1 MKQIR
6 KLLALVLAC
15 LTLVLTLPSTA
26 LAANRG
32 EPAGYVSQ
40 VNSVFTMPKPGQA
53 LPTTATNYVADT
65 IVTATWEPSG
75 NVAVDQTYTCK
86 VRLVLGDGDGYPIY
100 VYAQSGYIDIGI
112 NYPSGHYESLISQS
126 FADNPS
132 IAWQIDQNYVSN
144 PTTWVWGTVNYSL
157 SVTPYHSINYNTNGG
172 TITSTGYPTYV
183 ADGDSVSQSSLPT
196 AKKTGYIFKGW
207 EWDYDKGLIFGDL
220 SSALSAVYSPVY
232 LKAVWETEPVN
243 YTLSYNANGG
253 SGSMSSQTVTEGQAA
268 KLKTNTFIKTGYY
281 FTGWNTKANG
291 SGTSYSDG
299 AYATFYGNTTLYA
312 QWQKYADPV
321 ITFNKNDGSGTT
333 VTQTVPYGESAT
345 LNANSFTRTGY
356 TFTGWNTKADGSGTA
371 YGDGASISPSSNI
384 TLYAQWQPNTY
395 SLSFDSNGGSGSMA
409 SQIVT
414 EGQATTLKSNTFTKT
429 GHTFT
434 AWNTK
439 ADGTGTAYNDG
450 ADVTLHGNTT
460 LYAQWTINT
469 YSFSFDANGGTGSMS
484 GGSAAYGESIQ
495 LPGNAFTRPKY
506 TFTGWNTRANGS
518 GTAYADNA
526 SLTLTEDTTLYAQWT
541 LVTDYTILIPDGDN
555 ITVDPATKIGSAQI
569 GIQSG
574 STIPEDKQLQM
585 SVNAGRHYDD
595 AAQCYRLCNN
605 TGGQLLFYAL
615 AYKGNEVN
623 PGNAQG
629 GVLLETASSDAVFEG
644 FQNRVSVTVGT
655 AKTAGRYTDTLT
667 FRFALV

>member
-1 MKQIR
+1 MKHIR

-15 LTLVLTLPSTA
+15 LTLVLALPSTA

-40 VNSVFTMPKPGQA
+40 VNSAFTMPKPGQA

-112 NYPSGHYESLISQS
+112 NYPSGHYESLVSQS
-126 FADNPS
+126 FADNPG

-144 PTTWVWGTVNYSL
+144 TSTWVWGTVNYSL
-157 SVTPYHSINYNTNGG
+157 SVTPYHSINYNANGG

-183 ADGDSVSQSSLPT
+183 ADGDSLSQSSLPT

-207 EWDYDKGLIFGDL
+207 EWDYDKGLILGNL
-220 SSALSAVYSPVY
+220 SSALSAVYGPLY

-253 SGSMSSQTVTEGQAA
+253 SGSMASQTVTEGQAA
-268 KLKTNTFIKTGYY
+268 KLKTNTFTKTGYY

-321 ITFNKNDGSGTT
+321 ITFDKNDGSGTT
-333 VTQTVPYGESAT
+333 ATQTVPYGESAT
-345 LNANSFTRTGY
+345 LNTNSFTRTGY
-356 TFTGWNTKADGSGTA
+356 TFTGWNMKADGSGTA
-371 YGDGASISPSSNI
+371 YGDRASISPSSNV
-384 TLYAQWQPNTY
+384 TLYAQWQ
-395 SLSFDSNGGSGSMA
+395 L
-409 SQIVT
+409 
-414 EGQATTLKSNTFTKT
+414 
-429 GHTFT
+429 
-434 AWNTK
+434 
-439 ADGTGTAYNDG
+439 
-450 ADVTLHGNTT
+450 
-460 LYAQWTINT
+460 NT

-484 GGSAAYGESIQ
+484 GGSAAYGESFQ
-495 LPGNAFTRPKY
+495 LPGNTFTRPKY
-506 TFTGWNTRANGS
+506 TFTGWNTKANGT

-541 LVTDYTILIPDGDN
+541 LVTDYTVLLPDGDN
-555 ITVDPATKIGSAQI
+555 IDVDPATKIGSAQI
-569 GIQSG
+569 GIQAG
-574 STIPEDKQLQM
+574 SAIPEDKQLQM
-585 SVNAGRHYDD
+585 SVNAGKHYDED
-595 AAQCYRLCNN
+595 AQCYRLLNN
-605 TGGQLLFYAL
+605 NGGQLLFYVL

-629 GVLLETASSDAVFEG
+629 GVLLETADSDAVFAG

-655 AKTAGRYTDTLT
+655 ARTAGRYTDTLT

>member
-15 LTLVLTLPSTA
+15 LALVLALPSTA

-40 VNSVFTMPKPGQA
+40 VNSAFTMPKPGQA

-65 IVTATWEPSG
+65 IVTAAWEPSG

-183 ADGDSVSQSSLPT
+183 ADGESLSQSSLPT
-196 AKKTGYIFKGW
+196 AKKTGYVFKGW
-207 EWDYDKGLIFGDL
+207 EWDYDKGLILGNL
-220 SSALSAVYSPVY
+220 SSALSAVYGPLY

-253 SGSMSSQTVTEGQAA
+253 SGSMSSQTVTEGQST
-268 KLKTNTFIKTGYY
+268 KLKTNAFTRTGYY

-312 QWQKYADPV
+312 QWQ
-321 ITFNKNDGSGTT
+321 
-333 VTQTVPYGESAT
+333 
-345 LNANSFTRTGY
+345 
-356 TFTGWNTKADGSGTA
+356 
-371 YGDGASISPSSNI
+371 
-384 TLYAQWQPNTY
+384 PNTY
-395 SLSFDSNGGSGSMA
+395 SLSFDANGGS
-409 SQIVT
+409 
-414 EGQATTLKSNTFTKT
+414 
-429 GHTFT
+429 
-434 AWNTK
+434 
-439 ADGTGTAYNDG
+439 
-450 ADVTLHGNTT
+450 
-460 LYAQWTINT
+460 
-469 YSFSFDANGGTGSMS
+469 GSMS
-484 GGSAAYGESIQ
+484 GGSAAYGESVQ
-495 LPGNAFTRPKY
+495 LPGNTFTRPKY
-506 TFTGWNTRANGS
+506 TFNGWNTRADGS

-526 SLTLTEDTTLYAQWT
+526 SLTLTEDTTLYAQWI

-585 SVNAGRHYDD
+585 SVNAGTHYDD

-605 TGGQLLFYAL
+605 TGGQLLFYVL
-615 AYKGNEVN
+615 AYKGDEVN

-629 GVLLETASSDAVFEG
+629 GVLLETASSDAVFTG

-655 AKTAGRYTDTLT
+655 ARTAGHYTDTLT

>member
-15 LTLVLTLPSTA
+15 LTLMLALPSAA

-40 VNSVFTMPKPGQA
+40 VNSTFTMPKPGQA

-65 IVTATWEPSG
+65 IVTASWEPSG

-112 NYPSGHYESLISQS
+112 NYPSGHYESLVSQS
-126 FADNPS
+126 FADNPG

-144 PTTWVWGTVNYSL
+144 TSTWVWGTVNYSL
-157 SVTPYHSINYNTNGG
+157 SVTPYHSINYNANGG

-183 ADGDSVSQSSLPT
+183 ADGDSLSQSSLPT

-207 EWDYDKGLIFGDL
+207 EWDYDKGLILGNL
-220 SSALSAVYSPVY
+220 SSALSAVYGPLY

-253 SGSMSSQTVTEGQAA
+253 SGSMASQTVTEGQAA
-268 KLKTNTFIKTGYY
+268 KLKTNTFTKTGYY

-321 ITFNKNDGSGTT
+321 ITFDKNDGSGTT
-333 VTQTVPYGESAT
+333 VTQTVPYGENAT
-345 LNANSFTRTGY
+345 LNVNSFTRTGY
-356 TFTGWNTKADGSGTA
+356 TFSGWNTKDDGSGTA
-371 YGDGASISPSSNI
+371 YGDGASISPSSNV
-384 TLYAQWQPNTY
+384 TLYAQWQLNTY
-395 SLSFDSNGGSGSMA
+395 S
-409 SQIVT
+409 
-414 EGQATTLKSNTFTKT
+414 
-429 GHTFT
+429 
-434 AWNTK
+434 
-439 ADGTGTAYNDG
+439 Y
-450 ADVTLHGNTT
+450 
-460 LYAQWTINT
+460 
-469 YSFSFDANGGTGSMS
+469 SFDANGGTGSMS

-495 LPGNAFTRPKY
+495 LPGNTFTRPKY
-506 TFTGWNTRANGS
+506 TFSGWNTRADGS

-526 SLTLTEDTTLYAQWT
+526 SLTVTDNTTLYAQWI

-555 ITVDPATKIGSAQI
+555 IVVDPETKIGSAQI
-569 GIQSG
+569 GIQAG
-574 STIPEDKQLQM
+574 SVVPEDKQLQM

-595 AAQCYRLCNN
+595 AAQCYRLLNN

-623 PGNAQG
+623 PGASGNM
-629 GVLLETASSDAVFEG
+629 VVLETADSDAVFAG

-655 AKTAGRYTDTLT
+655 ARTAGRYTDTLT

>member
-15 LTLVLTLPSTA
+15 LTLVLALPSTA

-40 VNSVFTMPKPGQA
+40 VNSAFTMPKPGQA

-183 ADGDSVSQSSLPT
+183 ADGDSLSQSSLPT
-196 AKKTGYIFKGW
+196 ATKSGYVFKGW
-207 EWDYDKGLIFGDL
+207 EWDYDKGLILGSL
-220 SSALSAVYSPVY
+220 SSMLSAVYGPVY

-253 SGSMSSQTVTEGQAA
+253 SGSMSSQTVTEGQST
-268 KLKTNTFIKTGYY
+268 KLKSNTFTKTGYY
-281 FTGWNTKANG
+281 FTSWNTRADG

-321 ITFNKNDGSGTT
+321 ITFDKNDGSGTT

-371 YGDGASISPSSNI
+371 YGDGASISPSSNV
-384 TLYAQWQPNTY
+384 TLYAQWQ
-395 SLSFDSNGGSGSMA
+395 L
-409 SQIVT
+409 
-414 EGQATTLKSNTFTKT
+414 
-429 GHTFT
+429 
-434 AWNTK
+434 
-439 ADGTGTAYNDG
+439 
-450 ADVTLHGNTT
+450 
-460 LYAQWTINT
+460 NT
-469 YSFSFDANGGTGSMS
+469 YSFSFDANGGSGSMS
-484 GGSAAYGESIQ
+484 GGSAAYGENIQ

-541 LVTDYTILIPDGDN
+541 LVTDYTVLLPDGDN
-555 ITVDPATKIGSAQI
+555 IAVDPETKIGSAQI
-569 GIQSG
+569 GIQAG
-574 STIPEDKQLQM
+574 SAIPEDKQLQM

-595 AAQCYRLCNN
+595 TAQCYRLLNN
-605 TGGQLLFYAL
+605 TGGQLLIYAL

-629 GVLLETASSDAVFEG
+629 GVLLETASSDAVFAG
-644 FQNRVSVTVGT
+644 FQNWVGVTVGT
-655 AKTAGRYTDTLT
+655 ARTAGRYTDTLT

>member
-15 LTLVLTLPSTA
+15 LALVLALPSTA

-40 VNSVFTMPKPGQA
+40 VNSAFTMPKPGQA

-65 IVTATWEPSG
+65 IVTAAWEPSG

-112 NYPSGHYESLISQS
+112 NYPSGHYESLVSQS
-126 FADNPS
+126 FADNPG

-144 PTTWVWGTVNYSL
+144 TSTWVWGTVNYSL

-196 AKKTGYIFKGW
+196 AKKTGYVFKGW
-207 EWDYDKGLIFGDL
+207 EWDYDKGLILGNL
-220 SSALSAVYSPVY
+220 SSALSAVYGPVY
-232 LKAVWETEPVN
+232 LKAVWETKPVN
-243 YTLSYNANGG
+243 YVLSYNANGG
-253 SGSMSSQTVTEGQAA
+253 SGSMASQTVTEGQAA
-268 KLKTNTFIKTGYY
+268 KLKTNAFTKTGYY

-291 SGTSYSDG
+291 SGTAYSDG

-312 QWQKYADPV
+312 QWQKYADTV
-321 ITFNKNDGSGTT
+321 ITFDKNDGSGTT

-356 TFTGWNTKADGSGTA
+356 TFSGWNTKADGSGTA
-371 YGDGASISPSSNI
+371 YGDGASISPSSDV
-384 TLYAQWQPNTY
+384 TLYAQWQLNTY
-395 SLSFDSNGGSGSMA
+395 S
-409 SQIVT
+409 
-414 EGQATTLKSNTFTKT
+414 
-429 GHTFT
+429 
-434 AWNTK
+434 
-439 ADGTGTAYNDG
+439 Y
-450 ADVTLHGNTT
+450 
-460 LYAQWTINT
+460 
-469 YSFSFDANGGTGSMS
+469 SFDANGGSGSMS

-495 LPGNAFTRPKY
+495 LPGNSFTRPKY
-506 TFTGWNTRANGS
+506 TFTGWNTRADGN

-526 SLTLTEDTTLYAQWT
+526 SLTLTENTTLYAQWI
-541 LVTDYTILIPDGDN
+541 LVTDYTILLPDGDN
-555 ITVDPATKIGSAQI
+555 ITVDPETKIGSAQI
-569 GIQSG
+569 GIQAG
-574 STIPEDKQLQM
+574 STISEEKQLQM
-585 SVNAGRHYDD
+585 SVNAGTHYDD
-595 AAQCYRLCNN
+595 AAQCYRLLNN

-623 PGNAQG
+623 PGNARG
-629 GVLLETASSDAVFEG
+629 GVLLETADSDAVFAG

-655 AKTAGRYTDTLT
+655 ARTAGRYTDTLT

>member
-15 LTLVLTLPSTA
+15 LTLVLALPSTA

-40 VNSVFTMPKPGQA
+40 VNSTFIMPKPGQA

-65 IVTATWEPSG
+65 IVTASWEPSG

-126 FADNPS
+126 FADNPG

-144 PTTWVWGTVNYSL
+144 TSTWVWGTINYSL

-183 ADGDSVSQSSLPT
+183 ADGESLSQSSLPT
-196 AKKTGYIFKGW
+196 ATKSGYVFKGW
-207 EWDYDKGLIFGDL
+207 EWDYDKGLILGNL
-220 SSALSAVYSPVY
+220 SSALSAVYGPLY

-268 KLKTNTFIKTGYY
+268 KLKTNTFTKTGYY

-312 QWQKYADPV
+312 QWEKYADPV
-321 ITFNKNDGSGTT
+321 ITFDKNDGSGTT

-356 TFTGWNTKADGSGTA
+356 TFTDWNTRADGSGTA
-371 YGDGASISPSSNI
+371 YGDGASVSPSSN
-384 TLYAQWQPNTY
+384 
-395 SLSFDSNGGSGSMA
+395 
-409 SQIVT
+409 V
-414 EGQATTLKSNTFTKT
+414 
-429 GHTFT
+429 
-434 AWNTK
+434 
-439 ADGTGTAYNDG
+439 
-450 ADVTLHGNTT
+450 T
-460 LYAQWTINT
+460 LYAQWTTNT

-495 LPGNAFTRPKY
+495 LPGNTFTRPKY
-506 TFTGWNTRANGS
+506 TFNGWNTKADGS
-518 GTAYADNA
+518 GTAYADSA
-526 SLTLTEDTTLYAQWT
+526 SLTVTDNTTLYAQWI
-541 LVTDYTILIPDGDN
+541 LVTDYTILLPDGDN

-574 STIPEDKQLQM
+574 STIPEDKQFQM
-585 SVNAGRHYDD
+585 SVNAGTHYDD

-615 AYKGNEVN
+615 AYKGSEVN
-623 PGNAQG
+623 PGNARG
-629 GVLLETASSDAVFEG
+629 GVLLETASSDAVFAG

-655 AKTAGRYTDTLT
+655 ARTAGRYTDTLT

>member
-40 VNSVFTMPKPGQA
+40 VNSTFTMPKPGQA

-65 IVTATWEPSG
+65 IVTAAWEPSG

-126 FADNPS
+126 FADNPG

-144 PTTWVWGTVNYSL
+144 TSTWVWGTVNYSL

-183 ADGDSVSQSSLPT
+183 ADGDSLSQSSLPT

-207 EWDYDKGLIFGDL
+207 EWDYDKGLILGNL
-220 SSALSAVYSPVY
+220 SSALSAVYGPLY

-268 KLKTNTFIKTGYY
+268 KLKANTFTKTGYY

-291 SGTSYSDG
+291 SGSSYSDG

-312 QWQKYADPV
+312 QWEKYADPV
-321 ITFNKNDGSGTT
+321 ITFDKNDGSGTT

-356 TFTGWNTKADGSGTA
+356 TFSGWNTKADGSGTA
-371 YGDGASISPSSNI
+371 YGDGASVSLSSDV
-384 TLYAQWQPNTY
+384 TLYAQWQLNTY
-395 SLSFDSNGGSGSMA
+395 S
-409 SQIVT
+409 
-414 EGQATTLKSNTFTKT
+414 
-429 GHTFT
+429 
-434 AWNTK
+434 
-439 ADGTGTAYNDG
+439 Y
-450 ADVTLHGNTT
+450 
-460 LYAQWTINT
+460 
-469 YSFSFDANGGTGSMS
+469 SFDANGGTGSMS

-495 LPGNAFTRPKY
+495 LPGNTFTRPKY
-506 TFTGWNTRANGS
+506 TFTGWNTKADGS
-518 GTAYADNA
+518 GTSYTDNA
-526 SLTLTEDTTLYAQWT
+526 SLTLTEDTTLYAQWI

-569 GIQSG
+569 GIQAG
-574 STIPEDKQLQM
+574 SVVPEDKQLQM
-585 SVNAGRHYDD
+585 SVNAGTHYDD

-629 GVLLETASSDAVFEG
+629 GVLLETASSDAVFAG

-655 AKTAGRYTDTLT
+655 ARTAGRYTDTLT

>member
-15 LTLVLTLPSTA
+15 LTLVLALPSTA

-40 VNSVFTMPKPGQA
+40 VNSAFTMPKPGQA

-65 IVTATWEPSG
+65 IVTAAWEPSG

-112 NYPSGHYESLISQS
+112 NYPSGHYESLVSQS
-126 FADNPS
+126 FADNPG

-144 PTTWVWGTVNYSL
+144 TSTWVWGTVNYSL

-196 AKKTGYIFKGW
+196 AKKTGYVFKGW
-207 EWDYDKGLIFGDL
+207 EWDYDKGLILGNL
-220 SSALSAVYSPVY
+220 SSALSAVYGPVY
-232 LKAVWETEPVN
+232 LKAVWETKPVN
-243 YTLSYNANGG
+243 YVLSYNANGG
-253 SGSMSSQTVTEGQAA
+253 SGSMASQTVTEGQAA
-268 KLKTNTFIKTGYY
+268 KLKTNAFTKTGYY

-291 SGTSYSDG
+291 SGTAYSDG

-312 QWQKYADPV
+312 QWQKYADTV
-321 ITFNKNDGSGTT
+321 ITFDKNDGSGTT

-356 TFTGWNTKADGSGTA
+356 TFSGWNTKADGSGTA
-371 YGDGASISPSSNI
+371 YGDGASISPSSDV
-384 TLYAQWQPNTY
+384 TLYAQWQLNTY
-395 SLSFDSNGGSGSMA
+395 S
-409 SQIVT
+409 
-414 EGQATTLKSNTFTKT
+414 
-429 GHTFT
+429 
-434 AWNTK
+434 
-439 ADGTGTAYNDG
+439 Y
-450 ADVTLHGNTT
+450 
-460 LYAQWTINT
+460 
-469 YSFSFDANGGTGSMS
+469 SFDANGGSGSMS

-495 LPGNAFTRPKY
+495 LPGNSFTRPKY
-506 TFTGWNTRANGS
+506 TFTGWNTRADGN

-526 SLTLTEDTTLYAQWT
+526 SLTLTENTTLYAQWI
-541 LVTDYTILIPDGDN
+541 LVTDYTILLPDGDN
-555 ITVDPATKIGSAQI
+555 ITVDPETKIGSAQI
-569 GIQSG
+569 GIQAG
-574 STIPEDKQLQM
+574 STISEEKQLQM
-585 SVNAGRHYDD
+585 SVNAGTHYDD
-595 AAQCYRLCNN
+595 AAQCYRLLNN

-623 PGNAQG
+623 PGNARG
-629 GVLLETASSDAVFEG
+629 GVLLETADSDAVFAG

-655 AKTAGRYTDTLT
+655 ARTAGRYTDTLT

>member
-15 LTLVLTLPSTA
+15 LTLVLALPSTA

-40 VNSVFTMPKPGQA
+40 VNSTFTMPKPGQA

-65 IVTATWEPSG
+65 IVTAAWEPSG

-144 PTTWVWGTVNYSL
+144 TSTWVWGTVNYSL

-196 AKKTGYIFKGW
+196 AKKTGYVFKGW
-207 EWDYDKGLIFGDL
+207 EWDYDKGLILGNL
-220 SSALSAVYSPVY
+220 SSALSAVYGPLY

-253 SGSMSSQTVTEGQAA
+253 LGSMSSQTVTEGQAA
-268 KLKTNTFIKTGYY
+268 KLKTNTFTKTGYY

-299 AYATFYGNTTLYA
+299 AYATFYSNTTLYA

-321 ITFNKNDGSGTT
+321 ITFDKNDGSGTT
-333 VTQTVPYGESAT
+333 ATQTVPYGESAT
-345 LNANSFTRTGY
+345 LNTNSFTRAGY
-356 TFTGWNTKADGSGTA
+356 TFSGWNTKADGSGTA
-371 YGDGASISPSSNI
+371 YGDGASVSPSSNV
-384 TLYAQWQPNTY
+384 TLYAQWQ
-395 SLSFDSNGGSGSMA
+395 L
-409 SQIVT
+409 
-414 EGQATTLKSNTFTKT
+414 
-429 GHTFT
+429 
-434 AWNTK
+434 
-439 ADGTGTAYNDG
+439 
-450 ADVTLHGNTT
+450 
-460 LYAQWTINT
+460 NT

-495 LPGNAFTRPKY
+495 LPGNTFTRPKY
-506 TFTGWNTRANGS
+506 TFTGWNTKADGS
-518 GTAYADNA
+518 GTSYTDNA
-526 SLTLTEDTTLYAQWT
+526 SLTLTEDTTLYAQWI
-541 LVTDYTILIPDGDN
+541 LITDYTVLLPDGDN

-574 STIPEDKQLQM
+574 STIPEEKQLQM
-585 SVNAGRHYDD
+585 SVNAGTHYDD
-595 AAQCYRLCNN
+595 DAQCYRLRNS
-605 TGGQLLFYAL
+605 TGGQLLFYVL

-623 PGNAQG
+623 PGASG
-629 GVLLETASSDAVFEG
+629 DIVVLETADSDTVFAG

-655 AKTAGRYTDTLT
+655 ARTAGRYTDTLT

>member
-15 LTLVLTLPSTA
+15 LTLVLALPSTA

-40 VNSVFTMPKPGQA
+40 VNSTFTMPKPGQA

-112 NYPSGHYESLISQS
+112 NYPSGHYESLVSQS
-126 FADNPS
+126 FADNPG

-144 PTTWVWGTVNYSL
+144 TSTWVWGTVNYSL
-157 SVTPYHSINYNTNGG
+157 SVTPYHSINYNANGG

-183 ADGDSVSQSSLPT
+183 ADGDSLSQSSLPT

-207 EWDYDKGLIFGDL
+207 EWDYDKGLILGNL
-220 SSALSAVYSPVY
+220 SSALSAVYGPLY

-268 KLKTNTFIKTGYY
+268 KLKTNTFTKTGYY
-281 FTGWNTKANG
+281 FTGWNTRADG

-321 ITFNKNDGSGTT
+321 ITFDKNDGSGTT
-333 VTQTVPYGESAT
+333 VSQTVPYGESAALKT
-345 LNANSFTRTGY
+345 NSFTRRGY
-356 TFTGWNTKADGSGTA
+356 AFSDWNTKADGSGTA
-371 YGDGASISPSSNI
+371 YGDGASISPSSN
-384 TLYAQWQPNTY
+384 
-395 SLSFDSNGGSGSMA
+395 
-409 SQIVT
+409 
-414 EGQATTLKSNTFTKT
+414 
-429 GHTFT
+429 
-434 AWNTK
+434 
-439 ADGTGTAYNDG
+439 
-450 ADVTLHGNTT
+450 TT

-469 YSFSFDANGGTGSMS
+469 YSLSFDANGGSGSMS

-495 LPGNAFTRPKY
+495 LPSNTFTRLKY
-506 TFTGWNTRANGS
+506 TFNGWNTRADGS
-518 GTAYADNA
+518 GTAYADSA
-526 SLTLTEDTTLYAQWT
+526 SLTLTEDTTLYAQWV
-541 LVTDYTILIPDGDN
+541 LVTDYTILLPDGDN
-555 ITVDPATKIGSAQI
+555 ITVDPESKIGSAQI
-569 GIQSG
+569 GIQAG
-574 STIPEDKQLQM
+574 SVIPEDKQLQM
-585 SVNAGRHYDD
+585 SVNAGTHYDD
-595 AAQCYRLCNN
+595 AAQCYRLRNN

-615 AYKGNEVN
+615 AYKGSEVN

-629 GVLLETASSDAVFEG
+629 SVLLETADSDAVFAG

-655 AKTAGRYTDTLT
+655 ARTAGRYTDTLT

>member
-15 LTLVLTLPSTA
+15 LTLVLALPSTA

-40 VNSVFTMPKPGQA
+40 VNSAFTMPKPGQA

-65 IVTATWEPSG
+65 IVTAAWEPSG

-126 FADNPS
+126 FADNPG

-144 PTTWVWGTVNYSL
+144 TSTWVWGTVNYSL
-157 SVTPYHSINYNTNGG
+157 SVTPYHSINYNANGG

-183 ADGDSVSQSSLPT
+183 ADGDSLSQSSLPT

-207 EWDYDKGLIFGDL
+207 EWDYDKGLILGNL
-220 SSALSAVYSPVY
+220 SSALSAVYGPLY

-268 KLKTNTFIKTGYY
+268 KLKTNTFTKTGYY

-312 QWQKYADPV
+312 QWEKYADPV

-333 VTQTVPYGESAT
+333 ATQTVPYGESAT
-345 LNANSFTRTGY
+345 LNTNSFTRTGY
-356 TFTGWNTKADGSGTA
+356 TFSGWNTKDDGTGTA
-371 YGDGASISPSSNI
+371 YGDGASISPSSNV
-384 TLYAQWQPNTY
+384 TLYAQWQLNTY
-395 SLSFDSNGGSGSMA
+395 S
-409 SQIVT
+409 
-414 EGQATTLKSNTFTKT
+414 
-429 GHTFT
+429 
-434 AWNTK
+434 
-439 ADGTGTAYNDG
+439 Y
-450 ADVTLHGNTT
+450 
-460 LYAQWTINT
+460 
-469 YSFSFDANGGTGSMS
+469 SFDANGGSGSMS

-495 LPGNAFTRPKY
+495 LPGNTFTRPKY
-506 TFTGWNTRANGS
+506 TFSGWNTKADGS
-518 GTAYADNA
+518 GTAYADCA
-526 SLTLTEDTTLYAQWT
+526 SLTLTDNTTLYAQWI
-541 LVTDYTILIPDGDN
+541 LITDYTVLLPDGDN
-555 ITVDPATKIGSAQI
+555 IDVDPETKIGSAQI
-569 GIQSG
+569 GIQAG
-574 STIPEDKQLQM
+574 SVVPEDKQLQM
-585 SVNAGRHYDD
+585 SVNAGTHYDD
-595 AAQCYRLCNN
+595 AAQCYRLLNS

-629 GVLLETASSDAVFEG
+629 GVLLETADSDAVFAG

-655 AKTAGRYTDTLT
+655 ARTAGHYTDTLT
-667 FRFALV
+667 FRFTLV

>member
-15 LTLVLTLPSTA
+15 LTLVLALPSTA

-40 VNSVFTMPKPGQA
+40 VNSTFTMPKPGQA

-65 IVTATWEPSG
+65 IVTASWEPSG

-112 NYPSGHYESLISQS
+112 NYPSGHYESLVSQS
-126 FADNPS
+126 FADNPG

-144 PTTWVWGTVNYSL
+144 TSTWVWGTVNYSL
-157 SVTPYHSINYNTNGG
+157 SVTPYHSINYNANGG

-183 ADGDSVSQSSLPT
+183 ADGDSLSQSSLPT

-207 EWDYDKGLIFGDL
+207 EWDYDKGLILGSV
-220 SSALSAVYSPVY
+220 SSMLSAVYSPVY

-253 SGSMSSQTVTEGQAA
+253 SGSMSSQTVTEGQAV
-268 KLKTNTFIKTGYY
+268 KLKTNTF
-281 FTGWNTKANG
+281 TKAG
-291 SGTSYSDG
+291 C
-299 AYATFYGNTTLYA
+299 
-312 QWQKYADPV
+312 
-321 ITFNKNDGSGTT
+321 
-333 VTQTVPYGESAT
+333 
-345 LNANSFTRTGY
+345 
-356 TFTGWNTKADGSGTA
+356 TFTGWNTKAD
-371 YGDGASISPSSNI
+371 
-384 TLYAQWQPNTY
+384 
-395 SLSFDSNGGSGSMA
+395 
-409 SQIVT
+409 
-414 EGQATTLKSNTFTKT
+414 
-429 GHTFT
+429 
-434 AWNTK
+434 
-439 ADGTGTAYNDG
+439 
-450 ADVTLHGNTT
+450 
-460 LYAQWTINT
+460 
-469 YSFSFDANGGTGSMS
+469 
-484 GGSAAYGESIQ
+484 
-495 LPGNAFTRPKY
+495 
-506 TFTGWNTRANGS
+506 GS

-526 SLTLTEDTTLYAQWT
+526 SLTLTEDTTLYAQWI
-541 LVTDYTILIPDGDN
+541 LITDYTVLLPDGDN

-574 STIPEDKQLQM
+574 STIPEEKQLQM
-585 SVNAGRHYDD
+585 SVNAGTHYDD
-595 AAQCYRLCNN
+595 AAQCYRLRNN

-615 AYKGNEVN
+615 AYKGNEAN
-623 PGNAQG
+623 PNGSQNR
-629 GVLLETASSDAVFEG
+629 VVLETADSDTVFAG

-655 AKTAGRYTDTLT
+655 ARTAGRYTDTLT

>member
-15 LTLVLTLPSTA
+15 LTLVLALPSTA

-40 VNSVFTMPKPGQA
+40 VNSTFTMPKPGQA

-126 FADNPS
+126 FADNPG

-144 PTTWVWGTVNYSL
+144 TSTWVWGTVNYSL
-157 SVTPYHSINYNTNGG
+157 SVTPYHSINYNANGG

-196 AKKTGYIFKGW
+196 ATKSGYVFKGW
-207 EWDYDKGLIFGDL
+207 EWDYDKGLILGNL
-220 SSALSAVYSPVY
+220 SSALSAVYGPLY

-268 KLKTNTFIKTGYY
+268 KLKANTFTRTGYT

-291 SGTSYSDG
+291 SGTSYGDG
-299 AYATFYGNTTLYA
+299 AYATFYSNTTLYA

-321 ITFNKNDGSGTT
+321 ITFDKNDGSGTA

-345 LNANSFTRTGY
+345 LNANSFRRTGY

-371 YGDGASISPSSNI
+371 YGDGASISPSSNV
-384 TLYAQWQPNTY
+384 TLYAQWQHNTY
-395 SLSFDSNGGSGSMA
+395 S
-409 SQIVT
+409 
-414 EGQATTLKSNTFTKT
+414 
-429 GHTFT
+429 
-434 AWNTK
+434 
-439 ADGTGTAYNDG
+439 Y
-450 ADVTLHGNTT
+450 
-460 LYAQWTINT
+460 
-469 YSFSFDANGGTGSMS
+469 SFDANGGSGSMS

-495 LPGNAFTRPKY
+495 LPGNTFTRPKY
-506 TFTGWNTRANGS
+506 TFSGWNTRADGS

-526 SLTLTEDTTLYAQWT
+526 TLTLTEDTTLYAQWV

-569 GIQSG
+569 GVQAG
-574 STIPEDKQLQM
+574 SVVPEDKQFQM
-585 SVNAGRHYDD
+585 SVNAGTHYDD

-655 AKTAGRYTDTLT
+655 ARTAGRYTDTLT

>member
-15 LTLVLTLPSTA
+15 LTLVLALPSTA

-32 EPAGYVSQ
+32 ESAGYVSQ
-40 VNSVFTMPKPGQA
+40 VNSVFTMPRPGQA

-100 VYAQSGYIDIGI
+100 VYAQTGYIDIGI

-196 AKKTGYIFKGW
+196 AKKTGYVFKGW
-207 EWDYDKGLIFGDL
+207 EWDYDKGLILGSL
-220 SSALSAVYSPVY
+220 SNMLSAVYGPVY

-253 SGSMSSQTVTEGQAA
+253 SGSMSSQTVTEGQSA
-268 KLKTNTFIKTGYY
+268 KLKTNTFTKTGYS
-281 FTGWNTKANG
+281 FSGWNTK
-291 SGTSYSDG
+291 T
-299 AYATFYGNTTLYA
+299 
-312 QWQKYADPV
+312 
-321 ITFNKNDGSGTT
+321 
-333 VTQTVPYGESAT
+333 
-345 LNANSFTRTGY
+345 
-356 TFTGWNTKADGSGTA
+356 DGSGTA
-371 YGDGASISPSSNI
+371 YGDGASISPSSNV

-409 SQIVT
+409 SQTVT
-414 EGQATTLKSNTFTKT
+414 EGQSTTLKSNTFTKT

-434 AWNTK
+434 GWNTK
-439 ADGTGTAYNDG
+439 AD
-450 ADVTLHGNTT
+450 
-460 LYAQWTINT
+460 
-469 YSFSFDANGGTGSMS
+469 
-484 GGSAAYGESIQ
+484 
-495 LPGNAFTRPKY
+495 
-506 TFTGWNTRANGS
+506 GS

-526 SLTLTEDTTLYAQWT
+526 TLTLTEDTTLYAQWT

-555 ITVDPATKIGSAQI
+555 IAVDPETKVGSAQI
-569 GIQSG
+569 GIQAG
-574 STIPEDKQLQM
+574 STIPEDKQFQM

-595 AAQCYRLCNN
+595 AAQCYRLLNG

-629 GVLLETASSDAVFEG
+629 GVLLETASSDAVFAG
-644 FQNRVSVTVGT
+644 FQNRFSVTVGT
-655 AKTAGRYTDTLT
+655 ARTAGRYTDTLT

>member
-15 LTLVLTLPSTA
+15 LTLVLALPSTA

-40 VNSVFTMPKPGQA
+40 VNSAFTMPKPGQA
-53 LPTTATNYVADT
+53 LPTAATNYVADT
-65 IVTATWEPSG
+65 IVTAAWEPSG

-112 NYPSGHYESLISQS
+112 NYPSGHYESLVSQS
-126 FADNPS
+126 FADNPG

-144 PTTWVWGTVNYSL
+144 TSTWVWGTVNYSL

-196 AKKTGYIFKGW
+196 ATKSGYVFKGW
-207 EWDYDKGLIFGDL
+207 EWDYDKGLILGNL
-220 SSALSAVYSPVY
+220 SSALSAVYGPLY

-268 KLKTNTFIKTGYY
+268 
-281 FTGWNTKANG
+281 
-291 SGTSYSDG
+291 
-299 AYATFYGNTTLYA
+299 
-312 QWQKYADPV
+312 
-321 ITFNKNDGSGTT
+321 
-333 VTQTVPYGESAT
+333 T
-345 LNANSFTRTGY
+345 LNTNS
-356 TFTGWNTKADGSGTA
+356 
-371 YGDGASISPSSNI
+371 
-384 TLYAQWQPNTY
+384 
-395 SLSFDSNGGSGSMA
+395 
-409 SQIVT
+409 
-414 EGQATTLKSNTFTKT
+414 
-429 GHTFT
+429 
-434 AWNTK
+434 
-439 ADGTGTAYNDG
+439 
-450 ADVTLHGNTT
+450 
-460 LYAQWTINT
+460 
-469 YSFSFDANGGTGSMS
+469 
-484 GGSAAYGESIQ
+484 
-495 LPGNAFTRPKY
+495 FTRPKY
-506 TFTGWNTRANGS
+506 TFTGWNTRADGS

-526 SLTLTEDTTLYAQWT
+526 TLTLTDNTTLYAQWI
-541 LVTDYTILIPDGDN
+541 LVTDYTILLPDGDN
-555 ITVDPATKIGSAQI
+555 ITVDPETKIGSAQI

-574 STIPEDKQLQM
+574 STIPEEKQLQM
-585 SVNAGRHYDD
+585 SVNAGKHYDD
-595 AAQCYRLCNN
+595 VAQCYRLLNN

-615 AYKGNEVN
+615 AYKGNEAN
-623 PGNAQG
+623 PNGSQNR
-629 GVLLETASSDAVFEG
+629 VVLETADSDTVFAG

-655 AKTAGRYTDTLT
+655 ARTAGRYTDTLT

>member
-6 KLLALVLAC
+6 KLLALVLSC
-15 LTLVLTLPSTA
+15 MTLVLALPSTA

-40 VNSVFTMPKPGQA
+40 VNSAFTMPKPGQA

-65 IVTATWEPSG
+65 IVTAAWEPSG

-126 FADNPS
+126 FADNPG

-183 ADGDSVSQSSLPT
+183 ADGDSLSQSSLPT
-196 AKKTGYIFKGW
+196 ATKSGYVFKGW
-207 EWDYDKGLIFGDL
+207 EWDYDKGLILGSV
-220 SSALSAVYSPVY
+220 SSMLSAVYSPVY
-232 LKAVWETEPVN
+232 LKAVWETEPVS

-268 KLKTNTFIKTGYY
+268 KLKTNTFTKTGYY
-281 FTGWNTKANG
+281 FTGWNTRADG
-291 SGTSYSDG
+291 SGNSYSDG
-299 AYATFYGNTTLYA
+299 AYATFYSNTTLYA

-321 ITFNKNDGSGTT
+321 ITFDKNDGSGTT
-333 VTQTVPYGESAT
+333 VTQTVPYGSSAT

-356 TFTGWNTKADGSGTA
+356 TFSGWNTKADGSGTA
-371 YGDGASISPSSNI
+371 YGDGASISPSSN
-384 TLYAQWQPNTY
+384 
-395 SLSFDSNGGSGSMA
+395 
-409 SQIVT
+409 V
-414 EGQATTLKSNTFTKT
+414 
-429 GHTFT
+429 
-434 AWNTK
+434 
-439 ADGTGTAYNDG
+439 
-450 ADVTLHGNTT
+450 T

-484 GGSAAYGESIQ
+484 GGAAAYGESFQ

-506 TFTGWNTRANGS
+506 TFTGWNTKANGT

-541 LVTDYTILIPDGDN
+541 LITDYTVLLPDGDN
-555 ITVDPATKIGSAQI
+555 ITVDPETKIGSAQI
-569 GIQSG
+569 GIQAG
-574 STIPEDKQLQM
+574 SAIPEDKQFQM

-595 AAQCYRLCNN
+595 AAQCYRLLNN
-605 TGGQLLFYAL
+605 TGGQLLFYVL

-623 PGNAQG
+623 PGNARG
-629 GVLLETASSDAVFEG
+629 GVLLETASSDAVFAG

-655 AKTAGRYTDTLT
+655 ARTAGRYTDTLT

>member
-15 LTLVLTLPSTA
+15 LTLVLALPSTA

-40 VNSVFTMPKPGQA
+40 VNSAFTMLKPGQA

-112 NYPSGHYESLISQS
+112 NYPSWHYESLVSQS
-126 FADNPS
+126 FADNPG

-144 PTTWVWGTVNYSL
+144 TSTWVWGTVNYSL

-196 AKKTGYIFKGW
+196 AKKTGYVFKGW
-207 EWDYDKGLIFGDL
+207 EWDYDKGLILGNL
-220 SSALSAVYSPVY
+220 SSALSAVYGPLY

-253 SGSMSSQTVTEGQAA
+253 SGSMSSQTVTEGQST
-268 KLKTNTFIKTGYY
+268 KLKT
-281 FTGWNTKANG
+281 
-291 SGTSYSDG
+291 
-299 AYATFYGNTTLYA
+299 
-312 QWQKYADPV
+312 
-321 ITFNKNDGSGTT
+321 
-333 VTQTVPYGESAT
+333 
-345 LNANSFTRTGY
+345 
-356 TFTGWNTKADGSGTA
+356 
-371 YGDGASISPSSNI
+371 
-384 TLYAQWQPNTY
+384 
-395 SLSFDSNGGSGSMA
+395 
-409 SQIVT
+409 
-414 EGQATTLKSNTFTKT
+414 NTFTKT

-434 AWNTK
+434 GWNTK
-439 ADGTGTAYNDG
+439 ADGTGTAYNNG
-450 ADVTLHGNTT
+450 ASVTLHGNTT
-460 LYAQWTINT
+460 LYAQWQLNT

-484 GGSAAYGESIQ
+484 GGSAAYGESFQ

-506 TFTGWNTRANGS
+506 TFNGWNTKADGS
-518 GTAYADNA
+518 GIAYADNA

-541 LVTDYTILIPDGDN
+541 LVTDYTVLLPDGDN
-555 ITVDPATKIGSAQI
+555 IDVDPETKVGSAQI
-569 GIQSG
+569 GIQAG
-574 STIPEDKQLQM
+574 SVIPEDKHLQM
-585 SVNAGRHYDD
+585 SINAGMHYDD
-595 AAQCYRLCNN
+595 DAQCYRLCNN
-605 TGGQLLFYAL
+605 TGGQLLFYVL

-629 GVLLETASSDAVFEG
+629 GVLLETADSDAVFAG

-655 AKTAGRYTDTLT
+655 ARTAGRYTDTLT
-667 FRFALV
+667 FRFVLV

>member
-15 LTLVLTLPSTA
+15 LTLVLALPSAA

-40 VNSVFTMPKPGQA
+40 VNSAFTMPKPGQA

-65 IVTATWEPSG
+65 IVTAAWEPSG

-126 FADNPS
+126 FADNPG

-196 AKKTGYIFKGW
+196 ATKSGYVFKGW
-207 EWDYDKGLIFGDL
+207 EWDYDKGLILGNL
-220 SSALSAVYSPVY
+220 SSALSAVYGPLY

-268 KLKTNTFIKTGYY
+268 KLKANTFTRTGYT

-291 SGTSYSDG
+291 SGTSYGDG

-312 QWQKYADPV
+312 QWQLNTYTLSFDS
-321 ITFNKNDGSGTT
+321 NGGSGSMSSQT
-333 VTQTVPYGESAT
+333 VTEGQATT

-371 YGDGASISPSSNI
+371 YGDGASISLSSNM
-384 TLYAQWQPNTY
+384 TLYAQWLLNTFSY
-395 SLSFDSNGGSGSMA
+395 SFDGNGGS
-409 SQIVT
+409 
-414 EGQATTLKSNTFTKT
+414 
-429 GHTFT
+429 
-434 AWNTK
+434 
-439 ADGTGTAYNDG
+439 
-450 ADVTLHGNTT
+450 
-460 LYAQWTINT
+460 
-469 YSFSFDANGGTGSMS
+469 GSMS

-495 LPGNAFTRPKY
+495 LPGNSFTRPKY
-506 TFTGWNTRANGS
+506 TFNGWNTKADGS
-518 GTAYADNA
+518 GTAYADSA
-526 SLTLTEDTTLYAQWT
+526 SLTLTEDTTLYAQWI

-569 GIQSG
+569 GVQAG
-574 STIPEDKQLQM
+574 SVVPEDKQFQM
-585 SVNAGRHYDD
+585 SVNAGTHYDD

-655 AKTAGRYTDTLT
+655 ARTAGRYTDTLT

>member
-15 LTLVLTLPSTA
+15 LTLVLALPSTA

-40 VNSVFTMPKPGQA
+40 VNSAFTMPKPGQA
-53 LPTTATNYVADT
+53 LPTTATNYMADT

-100 VYAQSGYIDIGI
+100 VYAQTGYIDIGI

-196 AKKTGYIFKGW
+196 ATKSGYVFKGW
-207 EWDYDKGLIFGDL
+207 EWDYDKGLILGNL
-220 SSALSAVYSPVY
+220 SSMLSAVYSPVY

-253 SGSMSSQTVTEGQAA
+253 SGSMSSQTVTEGQAT
-268 KLKTNTFIKTGYY
+268 KLKTNSFTKTGYY
-281 FTGWNTKANG
+281 FTGWNTKTDG
-291 SGTSYSDG
+291 SGTGYSDG
-299 AYATFYGNTTLYA
+299 AYATFYSNTTLYA

-356 TFTGWNTKADGSGTA
+356 SFSGWNTKADGSGTA
-371 YGDGASISPSSNI
+371 YGDGASVSPSSNM
-384 TLYAQWQPNTY
+384 TLYAQWQ
-395 SLSFDSNGGSGSMA
+395 
-409 SQIVT
+409 
-414 EGQATTLKSNTFTKT
+414 
-429 GHTFT
+429 
-434 AWNTK
+434 
-439 ADGTGTAYNDG
+439 
-450 ADVTLHGNTT
+450 LH
-460 LYAQWTINT
+460 T
-469 YSFSFDANGGTGSMS
+469 YSFSFDSNGGTGSMS

-506 TFTGWNTRANGS
+506 TFNGWNTRADGS

-526 SLTLTEDTTLYAQWT
+526 TLTLTEDTTLYAQWT
-541 LVTDYTILIPDGDN
+541 LVTDYTILLPDGDN
-555 ITVDPATKIGSAQI
+555 IAVDPETKIGSAQI
-569 GIQSG
+569 GIQAG
-574 STIPEDKQLQM
+574 SAIPEDKQLQM

-595 AAQCYRLCNN
+595 DAQCYRLLNN
-605 TGGQLLFYAL
+605 TGGQLLFYVL

-629 GVLLETASSDAVFEG
+629 SVLLETASSDAVFTG

-655 AKTAGRYTDTLT
+655 ARTAGRYTDTLT

>member
-15 LTLVLTLPSTA
+15 LTLVLALPSTA

-75 NVAVDQTYTCK
+75 SVAVDQTYTCK

-100 VYAQSGYIDIGI
+100 VYAQTGYIDIGI

-183 ADGDSVSQSSLPT
+183 ADGDSLSQSSLPT
-196 AKKTGYIFKGW
+196 AKKTGYVFKGW
-207 EWDYDKGLIFGDL
+207 EWDYDKGLILGSV
-220 SSALSAVYSPVY
+220 SSMLSAVYGPVY

-243 YTLSYNANGG
+243 YTLSYNSNGG
-253 SGSMSSQTVTEGQAA
+253 SGSMSSQTVTEGQST
-268 KLKTNTFIKTGYY
+268 KLKTNTFTKTGYY
-281 FTGWNTKANG
+281 FTGWNTRADG
-291 SGTSYSDG
+291 SGTSYNDD
-299 AYATFYGNTTLYA
+299 AYATFYSNTTLYA

-333 VTQTVPYGESAT
+333 VTQTVPYGSSAT

-356 TFTGWNTKADGSGTA
+356 TFSGWNTKADGSGTA
-371 YGDGASISPSSNI
+371 YGDGASISPSSNV
-384 TLYAQWQPNTY
+384 TLYAQWQ
-395 SLSFDSNGGSGSMA
+395 L
-409 SQIVT
+409 
-414 EGQATTLKSNTFTKT
+414 
-429 GHTFT
+429 
-434 AWNTK
+434 
-439 ADGTGTAYNDG
+439 
-450 ADVTLHGNTT
+450 
-460 LYAQWTINT
+460 NT
-469 YSFSFDANGGTGSMS
+469 YSFFFDANGGTGSMS
-484 GGSAAYGESIQ
+484 GGSAAYGESFQ
-495 LPGNAFTRPKY
+495 LPGNTFTRPKY
-506 TFTGWNTRANGS
+506 TFTGWNTKANGS

-526 SLTLTEDTTLYAQWT
+526 TLTLTEDTTLYAQWT
-541 LVTDYTILIPDGDN
+541 LVTDYTVLLPDGDN
-555 ITVDPATKIGSAQI
+555 IAVDPETKIGSAQI
-569 GIQSG
+569 GIQAG
-574 STIPEDKQLQM
+574 SVIPEDKQLQM

-595 AAQCYRLCNN
+595 TAQCYRLLNN
-605 TGGQLLFYAL
+605 TGGQLLFYVL

-629 GVLLETASSDAVFEG
+629 GVLLETASSDAVFAG
-644 FQNRVSVTVGT
+644 FQNWVGVTVGT
-655 AKTAGRYTDTLT
+655 ARTAGRYTDTLT